1 MPELA
6 EVAYFCRQWDP
17 GKRRLVQSVQLNERA
32 RCFRDVD
39 PARLARKLKGKC
51 LIGSRTH
58 GKRMLFQFEKETWL
72 GVHLGMT
79 GSLRIR
85 TEDQLLEKHDHL
97 ALKMDIGWLV
107 FNDPRQFGKIELFE
121 SSGLPK
127 FWDELPMEVGSPKYD
142 YDYFNS
148 IIEKRKRGPLKSLL
162 LVQEVFPG
170 VGNWMADEILWKAR
184 IRPDRTAASLS
195 GPEKKSLFRAVKFV
209 CDGALK
215 HIAPDYFDPPKSW
228 LFQHRWKAGGICPK
242 TGEAL
247 SRSTIG
253 GRTTC
258 WSAKWQS

>member
-1 MPELA
+1 MPEFA
-6 EVAYFCRQWDP
+6 EVAFFCRQWDP
-17 GKRRLVQSVQLNERA
+17 GKRRLVQSVQLNEKV

-39 PARLARKLKGKC
+39 PARLARKLKGNR

-58 GKRMLFQFEKETWL
+58 GKRMLFQLERETWL

-79 GSLRIR
+79 GNLRIR
-85 TEDQLLEKHDHL
+85 SHDQFLEKHDHL
-97 ALKMDIGWLV
+97 ALKTYIGWLV
-107 FNDPRQFGKIELFE
+107 FNDQRQFGKIELFE

-127 FWDELPMEVGSPKYD
+127 FWDELPLEVGSPKYD

-162 LVQEVFPG
+162 LMQEFFPG

-184 IRPDRTAASLS
+184 VRPDRAAVSLS

-209 CDGALK
+209 WDGALK
-215 HIAPDYFDPPKSW
+215 YVAPDYSDPPKTW

-247 SRSTIG
+247 SRRTIG

>member
-6 EVAYFCRQWDP
+6 EVAFFCRQWDP
-17 GKRRLVQSVQLNERA
+17 GKRRVIQTVQLHKKA
-32 RCFRDVD
+32 RCFRVVD
-39 PARLARKLKGKC
+39 PKRLARILKGNC

-58 GKRMLFQFEKETWL
+58 GKRMLFQFEKASWL

-79 GSLRIR
+79 GSLCIR
-85 TEDQLLEKHDHL
+85 SGDQHLEKHDHL
-97 ALKMDIGWLV
+97 ALKTDIGWLV

-127 FWDELPMEVGSPKYD
+127 FWKELPLEVNSPKYN
-142 YDYFNS
+142 YEYFNL

-162 LVQEVFPG
+162 LLQELFPG

-184 IRPDRTAASLS
+184 VRPDRTAASLIDA
-195 GPEKKSLFRAVKFV
+195 EKKSLFRAVKFV
-209 CDGALK
+209 CNGALK
-215 HIAPDYFDPPKSW
+215 YIAPDYSDPPKTW
-228 LFQHRWKAGGICPK
+228 LFQHRWKAGGNCPQ
-242 TGEAL
+242 TGEEL
-247 SRSTIG
+247 NRSTIG